1 MRTEFLFLERT
12 KPPTEDEQFEA
23 YSTMTRALNRL
34 PLIIRTLDI
43 GGDKVVPYLSLPK
56 EDNPFLGVRGIR
68 LCLRKPE
75 LVHAAAPGHLPRLD
89 DRSGEDHVP
98 DDRHA

>member
-1 MRTEFLFLERT
+1 
-12 KPPTEDEQFEA
+12 
-23 YSTMTRALNRL
+23 MTRALNRL

-68 LCLRKPE
+68 LCLRRPE
-75 LVHAAAPGHLPRLD
+75 LFIPQLRAIYRAASRPAPS
-89 DRSGEDHVP
+89 RSCS
-98 DDRHA
+98 R